1 MPVENISGSSL
12 ETDQLFLSSPAMDHL
27 IILPC
32 HSIWHGGQSMGQNKE
47 EWSLAPFQH
56 EGKDHLCFIDHIE
69 SSLQLLESDPKAT
82 LVISGGQTKSEIE
95 ISESQ
100 SYLNLARV
108 ILPDSTSAL
117 AGRIAL
123 EEYARDSME
132 NVIFLISRFFELHE
146 TYPKHI
152 TVVGFEFKRS
162 RFLNHHFK
170 ALNFPSE
177 NVHYVG
183 NSPTPPESVAVAY
196 FEDLKNSEY
205 RFAVKLFESD
215 WFGVQEGLKSKK
227 TSRNP
232 FNRAH
237 SFDKSNP
244 QLKEFYKELEN
255 EAALNESIQSKLVKW
270 F

>member
-1 MPVENISGSSL
+1 
-12 ETDQLFLSSPAMDHL
+12 MDHL

-32 HSIWHGGQSMGQNKE
+32 HSIWHGGQSLGQNKE

-56 EGKDHLCFIDHIE
+56 EGEDHLCFIDHID
-69 SSLQLLESDPKAT
+69 SSLKLLETDPRAT
-82 LVISGGQTKSEIE
+82 LIISGGQTKPEIE

-100 SYLNLARV
+100 SYLNLAKA
-108 ILPDSTSAL
+108 ISPDSTSSL

-132 NVIFLISRFFELHE
+132 NVIFSISRFFELHKR
-146 TYPKHI
+146 YPKHI

-162 RFLNHHFK
+162 RFLHHHFK
-170 ALNFPSE
+170 ALKFPSE
-177 NVHYVG
+177 NVHYIG
-183 NSPTPPESVAVAY
+183 NSPTPPESVAEAY
-196 FEDLKNSEY
+196 FEDLKKSEN

-227 TSRNP
+227 ISRNP
-232 FNRAH
+232 FNRTH
-237 SFDKSNP
+237 SFGKSNP
-244 QLKEFYKELEN
+244 QLKEFYEELGSET
-255 EAALNESIQSKLVKW
+255 ASNESIQNKLVKW